1 MTDERLQDLLDDAA
15 RTYRPP
21 PDADLDAMWSVV
33 ERGAFD
39 RRRAWRVDWMDAP
52 AKRLFVAGIAAAL
65 MVGVAVGRYSARPAT
80 VSGETAVAAADS
92 DATGRELPDAYQ
104 PTATELLGRTAV
116 LLTNL
121 PSDATSSA
129 GDRRFSAQASELL
142 STTRLLLDSPAADDR
157 RFKELLEDLEL
168 VLAQIAR
175 LNSRDGH
182 EEIDLITD
190 ALVERDVMPRIRSTV
205 ARLAAGDD

>member
-1 MTDERLQDLLDDAA
+1 MTDERLQELLDDAA

-21 PDADLDAMWSVV
+21 PEPELDAMWAVV
-33 ERGAFD
+33 ERDAFD
-39 RRRAWRVDWMDAP
+39 RRRAWRVDWIDAP
-52 AKRLFVAGIAAAL
+52 AKRLFIAGIAAAL
-65 MVGVAVGRYSARPAT
+65 LVGVAVGRYSARQGAAT
-80 VSGETAVAAADS
+80 ESAVATADS
-92 DATGRELPDAYQ
+92 VNGRELPDAYQ

-116 LLTNL
+116 LLSNL
-121 PSDATSSA
+121 PSEATSSA

-175 LNSRDGH
+175 LNARDGH